1 MKQLLF
7 IGVWCTTMSFSVY
20 RTAIFLFFTLK
31 IGSALAFSVYG
42 ATSVSKTC
50 WLVFLHHCQM
60 EELHPLDIKAS
71 KGCSRVLLYRW
82 TTEGYIYSPV
92 LPLILLEKP
101 FLIFSAN

>member
-60 EELHPLDIKAS
+60 EELHPLDIKVIS
-71 KGCSRVLLYRW
+71 ELSVKIPKVLLLFNVF
-82 TTEGYIYSPV
+82 IV
-92 LPLILLEKP
+92 I
-101 FLIFSAN
+101 